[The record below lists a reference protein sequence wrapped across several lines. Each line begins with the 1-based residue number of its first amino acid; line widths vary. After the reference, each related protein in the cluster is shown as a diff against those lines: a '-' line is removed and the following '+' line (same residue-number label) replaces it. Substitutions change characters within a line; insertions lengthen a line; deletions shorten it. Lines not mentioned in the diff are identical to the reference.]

1 MWKCFCE
8 GRARGGDKWPE
19 IMSGDKSSS
28 DVTSPGHQTLAR
40 PLLAPVLPLLT
51 LETENTLNTEQTMF
65 SCLTLFFHWN
75 KKGTFPF
82 LIFLSLC
89 CLSNVLPPI
98 VDTVFRLL
106 MTLCPHNT
114 SVNVIDLNSARIP
127 SSWHSSVFS
136 RGCFVFTV
144 FTVLTCSSSLVA
156 SVQSYYFATPLHSCS
171 SIHSVLQCSHSRQS
185 QNLMP
190 FKSFKVVTFEQV
202 LGFDD
207 GDSDGIIII
216 LRVLESS

>member
-1 MWKCFCE
+1 MLFN
-8 GRARGGDKWPE
+8 
-19 IMSGDKSSS
+19 
-28 DVTSPGHQTLAR
+28 
-40 PLLAPVLPLLT
+40 PLSFIGIRKVHFL
-51 LETENTLNTEQTMF
+51 F
-65 SCLTLFFHWN
+65 SCPCTCVVCQMFRL
-75 KKGTFPF
+75 
-82 LIFLSLC
+82 
-89 CLSNVLPPI
+89 PI

-106 MTLCPHNT
+106 MTQCPQNT

-136 RGCFVFTV
+136 RGCFVLTV

-207 GDSDGIIII
+207 GDSDGNIII
-216 LRVLESS
+216 LTVLKSS